1 MTESIVCVDCKGSF
15 TEEAWVEHDS
25 SVDCV
30 KPQMS
35 LRTLFILV
43 SLSALMWG
51 LIGGGLTALV
61 AQQPEEG
68 LFFNCYI
75 SGNGECG
82 PDAPWHGFVNL
93 F

>member
-1 MTESIVCVDCKGSF
+1 MDKSVECADCKETF
-15 TEEAWVEHDS
+15 TEEAWSEHDNS
-25 SVDCV
+25 TDCV
-30 KPQMS
+30 RPQM
-35 LRTLFILV
+35 TLKVLIALV
-43 SLSALMWG
+43 SLSALLWG
-51 LIGGGLTALV
+51 FIGGGLTALV

-82 PDAPWHGFVNL
+82 PDVTWTGFVNI

>member
-1 MTESIVCVDCKGSF
+1 MDKSIVCVDCKESF
-15 TEEAWVEHDS
+15 TEKAWADHDN

-30 KPQMS
+30 KPQMT
-35 LRTLFILV
+35 LRTLFVLV
-43 SLSALMWG
+43 SLSALIWG

-75 SGNGECG
+75 SGNGVCG